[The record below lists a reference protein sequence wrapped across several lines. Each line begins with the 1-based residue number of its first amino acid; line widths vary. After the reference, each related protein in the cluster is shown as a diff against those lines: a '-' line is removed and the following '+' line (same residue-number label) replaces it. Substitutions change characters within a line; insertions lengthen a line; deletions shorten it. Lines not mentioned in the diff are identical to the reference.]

1 MIKQFFNPGI
11 HPNNTSYVLLLLRV
25 IVGIFML
32 THGMGKFYKLIGDAP
47 IQFADP
53 LGVGLTASLAL
64 TVFAEV
70 FCSILLILGLL
81 TRIAA
86 IPLIITM
93 LVVAFVVHGSD
104 GFGSQE
110 LPIMY
115 LMMYLVIA
123 ILGAGKISLDK
134 LIYSKINQSS

>member
-1 MIKQFFNPGI
+1 
-11 HPNNTSYVLLLLRV
+11 
-25 IVGIFML
+25 
-32 THGMGKFYKLIGDAP
+32 MGKFYKLIGDAP